1 MTRWAIVDTGPL
13 VALLDRRECH
23 HAWAVEQ
30 VRSVAPP
37 LLVCEPVL
45 VEACFLLARL
55 PEATD
60 ALFGLVENGTLR
72 IAFHLEEHL
81 GEIRALSVKY
91 RDRPIS
97 LADACIVRM
106 AELFDD
112 HHVFT
117 LDADFTVYRKHGR
130 KSLALIHPRA
140 GR

>member
-13 VALLDRRECH
+13 VALLDRRERH

-45 VEACFLLARL
+45 VEAFFLLARL
-55 PEATD
+55 PDAED
-60 ALFGLVENGTLR
+60 ALFGLIEKGALR
-72 IAFHLEEHL
+72 IAFHLEDHL
-81 GEIRALSVKY
+81 KEIQGLREKY

-97 LADACIVRM
+97 LADACLVRM

-117 LDADFTVYRKHGR
+117 LDSDFTVYRKHWR
-130 KSLALIHPRA
+130 KSLALIHPR
-140 GR
+140 G

>member
-1 MTRWAIVDTGPL
+1 MIRWAIADTGPL
-13 VALLDRRECH
+13 VALLDRRERH

-30 VRSVAPP
+30 VRSLAPP

-55 PEATD
+55 PEAED
-60 ALFGLVENGTLR
+60 ALFCLIERGALR

-81 GEIRALSVKY
+81 GEIKALLGKY

-106 AELFDD
+106 TELFDD
-112 HHVFT
+112 HLVFT

-130 KSLALIHPRA
+130 KSLSLICPGKA
-140 GR
+140 

>member
-1 MTRWAIVDTGPL
+1 
-13 VALLDRRECH
+13 VALLDRRERH

-30 VRSVAPP
+30 VRSVAAP

-45 VEACFLLARL
+45 VEVCFLLARL
-55 PEATD
+55 PEAQD
-60 ALFGLVENGTLR
+60 ALFGLIEKEALR

-81 GEIRALSVKY
+81 REIKALREKY

-97 LADACIVRM
+97 LADACLVRM

-117 LDADFTVYRKHGR
+117 LDSDFTIYRKHGR
-130 KSLALIHPRA
+130 KLLALIHPQRE
-140 GR
+140 

>member
-13 VALLDRRECH
+13 VALLDRRERH

-30 VRSVAPP
+30 VRFLAPP

-45 VEACFLLARL
+45 VEACFLLARW
-55 PEATD
+55 PEAED
-60 ALFGLVENGTLR
+60 ALFVLIEKGALR

-81 GEIRALSVKY
+81 REVQALREKY

-97 LADACIVRM
+97 LADACLVRM

-117 LDADFTVYRKHGR
+117 LDSDFAVYRKHGR
-130 KSLALIHPRA
+130 KSLALIQPLRE
-140 GR
+140 